1 MYLDL
6 SAASGQE
13 TRARTSTGVTD
24 DPRCTA
30 TVLAVQLKVIQR
42 EETISDFLEK
52 IQDAIS
58 QTVQWAEAEGSPVT
72 GQKAADGEPLRKRS
86 CLFGRENESGGRGR
100 VRHLFC
106 FLNPPERTSFG
117 SILQR
122 EPVRMWSRCCNGQ
135 G

>member
-13 TRARTSTGVTD
+13 TRARTRTSTGVTD

-58 QTVQWAEAEGSPVT
+58 QTVQLG
-72 GQKAADGEPLRKRS
+72 
-86 CLFGRENESGGRGR
+86 
-100 VRHLFC
+100 
-106 FLNPPERTSFG
+106 
-117 SILQR
+117 
-122 EPVRMWSRCCNGQ
+122 
-135 G
+135 